1 MAAVAVIRIGTEDV
15 KGVWRVEWDGE
26 NWNYQALS
34 KTKDVSDM
42 MWELEQMEARTSFEA
57 TQIEVLRDQFGENAP
72 YPMDRDQW
80 IAQTIMNEHVKKKLG
95 MIVLPIPDD
104 YLFILE

>member
-1 MAAVAVIRIGTEDV
+1 MAAVAVIRIGTEDI

-26 NWNYQALS
+26 DWSYQNLS
-34 KTKDVSDM
+34 KPKDVEDVF
-42 MWELEQMEARTSFEA
+42 WTLGKMEARISFEK
-57 TQIEVLRDQFGENAP
+57 TQIEVLEKLFEMDAP

-80 IAQTIMNEHVKKKLG
+80 IAKSIMDEHVKKELG
-95 MIVLPIPDD
+95 IIVLPISDD